1 MGDATSG
8 NAEQNSPGSPASRT
22 LSEENVAMRVAWE
35 MRRRGWSQERMA
47 QELTNA
53 GCPTHQS
60 AISKIVNPKPDG
72 SRRVI
77 SVDEAI
83 AMARVFG
90 IPLEELPL
98 PPEAAEGRDLHEFS
112 QTVAHEGRKAK
123 AQHAQFLLAWARL
136 RHRLDQQENRALY
149 QEFLA
154 QRRVGVDQA
163 SEAIKVWRDQASW
176 RDATAAYHKLERT
189 LQTLGTGRDMTP
201 PTDDVRRR
209 RSVVADLL
217 RVRELFASRI
227 PGTPVR
233 VVPDLVD
240 HFAQTLIR
248 ADLLEVAMPLIDSYA
263 RGTAH
268 PVDEVVTEIDRR
280 LQEIIAREPKNRHEY
295 LESLA
300 ARIGLRGETHESQER
315 QARSAG
321 DAGVSVEDYRDAKEL
336 GDMYRESGMR

>member
-1 MGDATSG
+1 MGDAMSG
-8 NAEQNSPGSPASRT
+8 NSEQDSSGSHART
-22 LSEENVAMRVAWE
+22 LSEENVALRVAWE

-72 SRRVI
+72 SRRMI

-98 PPEAAEGRDLHEFS
+98 PPEAAEGRDLHELS
-112 QTVAHEGRKAK
+112 RTVTREGRKAK
-123 AQHAQFLLAWARL
+123 ARHAQFLLAWARL
-136 RHRLDQQENRALY
+136 RYRLSQPDSRTLY
-149 QEFLA
+149 QEFLT
-154 QRRVGVDQA
+154 QRRVGADQA
-163 SEAIKVWRDQASW
+163 SEAIKVWRHKPSW
-176 RDATAAYHKLERT
+176 HDATAAYSKLERT
-189 LQTLGTGRDMTP
+189 LQTLGTGRDMAP

-209 RSVVADLL
+209 HSVVADLL
-217 RVRELFASRI
+217 HARELFASRI

-233 VVPDLVD
+233 VVPDLLD

-248 ADLLEVAMPLIDSYA
+248 ADLLEAAMPLIDSYA
-263 RGTAH
+263 RGTPH
-268 PVDEVVTEIDRR
+268 PVDEVVADIDRR
-280 LQEIIAREPKNRHEY
+280 LREIIARAPQDRHDH

-300 ARIGLRGETHESQER
+300 ARIGLRGEVHETRDQ

-321 DAGVSVEDYRDAKEL
+321 ELGVSVEDYRDAKDL
-336 GDMYRESGMR
+336 GDMYRESGMG